1 MKAFAILLLFLAA
14 ILLGGPSVADP
25 ISVTIQPPDV
35 VFFVVAR
42 GVSEWADNPIGTCI
56 GTADDQCCTGTVMDG
71 LCKDTAVSIRTA
83 PEHWVRRTFT
93 CLANNPNWECD
104 LFLTTKRSAGMY
116 CETVPDETVVLADV
130 ATCLSAESLLES
142 NP

>member
-1 MKAFAILLLFLAA
+1 MKVFAILFLFLAVT
-14 ILLGGPSVADP
+14 LFGGSAEADP
-25 ISVTIQPPDV
+25 ISVAIETPDE
-35 VFFVVAR
+35 VFLVVAK
-42 GVSEWADNPIGTCI
+42 GLSEWADNPIGTCT
-56 GTADDQCCTGTVMDG
+56 GTSDNQCCTGTVMDA

-93 CLANNPNWECD
+93 CIADSTNWKCNI
-104 LFLTTKRSAGMY
+104 FLTTKRSAGMY
-116 CETVPDETVVLADV
+116 CETVPAEDVVLADV